1 MRKAVRDVIAISKAA
16 VRTESR
22 LEKDTESMDAEELKK
37 LSKELEKK
45 MRRAA
50 AELDFENAAV
60 LRDRMV
66 EVNKLLQQM

>member
-1 MRKAVRDVIAISKAA
+1 
-16 VRTESR
+16 
-22 LEKDTESMDAEELKK
+22 MDAEELKK